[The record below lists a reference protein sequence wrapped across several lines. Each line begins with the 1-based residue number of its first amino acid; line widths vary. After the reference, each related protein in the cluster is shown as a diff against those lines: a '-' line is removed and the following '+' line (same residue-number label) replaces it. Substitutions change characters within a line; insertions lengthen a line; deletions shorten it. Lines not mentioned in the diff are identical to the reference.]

1 MNNFVH
7 LVSFLTSLQEFEN
20 FIAKFRDSGFVLV
33 ALGSMVNLYQSR
45 EVLREMNGAFA
56 HLSQGVIWK
65 YNPSHWPKDVKL
77 AANVKIV
84 DWLPQNDL
92 LGKDYPIYFSLS
104 MYVSSGLHWAT
115 LPTWEGASGSK
126 R

>member
-7 LVSFLTSLQEFEN
+7 ILSFLTSLQEFEN
-20 FIAKFRDSGFVLV
+20 FISKFGDSGFVLV
-33 ALGSMVNLYQSR
+33 AMGSMVGTYQSE
-45 EVLREMNGAFA
+45 EVLMEMNSAFA

-65 YNPSHWPKDVKL
+65 YKPSHWPKDVKL

-92 LGKDYPIYFSLS
+92 LGKD
-104 MYVSSGLHWAT
+104 
-115 LPTWEGASGSK
+115 
-126 R
+126 

>member
-20 FIAKFRDSGFVLV
+20 FIAKFGDSGFVLV
-33 ALGSMVNLYQSR
+33 AMGSMVNLSQSQK
-45 EVLREMNGAFA
+45 VLREMNGAFA

-92 LGKDYPIYFSLS
+92 LGKECLDLFSLS
-104 MYVSSGLHWAT
+104 I
-115 LPTWEGASGSK
+115 
-126 R
+126 